1 MSNSLVKILVVDDDP
16 DLLEL
21 ISDRLFAN
29 GFNVIKAAN
38 GIEALNAIKKEEPM
52 IVFLDLQMPKMSGI
66 DVLKTIKKEGINVTV
81 IVISAFGTIESAVEA
96 IKEGAYDFIV
106 KPFDPTHLEV
116 VINKVLE
123 REGLKSAKEYLS
135 SQIGERYRFIIGNNP
150 KMAEIVEMGKKVANS
165 KSTVLLLGESG
176 TGKEVI
182 ARSIHQWSDR
192 TKGPFIPVNC
202 VALSENLLESEL
214 FGHEKGAFT
223 GAIQQKKGKL
233 ELADSGTLFLD
244 EVGDISPSLQAKLL
258 RVLQDHE
265 FERVGGTK
273 YIKVDIRVVAA
284 TNRDL
289 NKAIADGK
297 FREDLYY
304 RLNVVNIK
312 MPALRD
318 RSDDIPILAGYFVN
332 KFSIEMKKDVKKISN
347 EAMNIL
353 LQYHWPGNIRELQ
366 NVIERGVVLCN
377 GKELLPED
385 LPLLPQPASAIQTMP
400 SANFHDSVKEFKKQ
414 LIREALKKNQGSQAK
429 AADLLD
435 LQRTYL
441 SRLIK
446 ELDINL

>member
-1 MSNSLVKILVVDDDP
+1 MNNSLVKILVVDDDP
-16 DLLEL
+16 DLLDL
-21 ISDRLFAN
+21 ITDRLSAN
-29 GFNVIKAAN
+29 GFAVIRAAN
-38 GIEALNAIKKEEPM
+38 GLDALNAIKKEEPT
-52 IVFLDLQMPKMSGI
+52 IVFLDLQMPKMSGM
-66 DVLKTIKKEGINVTV
+66 DVLRAIKKEGLNITV

-123 REGLKSAKEYLS
+123 REGLKCAKEYLS
-135 SQIGERYRFIIGNNP
+135 SQLGERYRFIIGNNP
-150 KMAEIVEMGKKVANS
+150 KMAEIVEMTKKVANS

-192 TKGPFIPVNC
+192 AKGPFIPVNC

-265 FERVGGTK
+265 FERVGGTR

-289 NKAIADGK
+289 NKAIAEGK

-312 MPALRD
+312 MPVLRD
-318 RSDDIPILAGYFVN
+318 RTDDVPVLAEYFVN
-332 KFSIEMKKDVKKISN
+332 KFSMEMKKDIKKISS

-377 GKELLPED
+377 GSELMPED
-385 LPLLPQPASAIQTMP
+385 LPLLPSASVQPKPELGFHNAI
-400 SANFHDSVKEFKKQ
+400 KEYKRN
-414 LIREALKKNQGSQAK
+414 LISEALKRNSGSQAK
-429 AADLLD
+429 AADYLD

-441 SRLIK
+441 SRLMK
-446 ELDINL
+446 ELDINA

>member
-1 MSNSLVKILVVDDDP
+1 MNNSLVKILVVDDDP
-16 DLLEL
+16 DLLDL
-21 ISDRLFAN
+21 ITDRLSAN
-29 GFNVIKAAN
+29 GFAVIRAAN
-38 GIEALNAIKKEEPM
+38 GLDALNAIKKEEPT
-52 IVFLDLQMPKMSGI
+52 IVFLDLQMPKMSGM
-66 DVLKTIKKEGINVTV
+66 DVLRAIKKEGLNITV

-123 REGLKSAKEYLS
+123 REGLKNAKEYLC
-135 SQIGERYRFIIGNNP
+135 SQLGERYRFVIGNNP
-150 KMAEIVEMGKKVANS
+150 KMAEIVEMAKKVANS

-192 TKGPFIPVNC
+192 AKGPFIPVNC

-289 NKAIADGK
+289 QKAIADGK

-312 MPALRD
+312 MPVLRD
-318 RSDDIPILAGYFVN
+318 RTDDISILAEYFVN
-332 KFSIEMKKDVKKISN
+332 KFNIEMKKDVKKISGD
-347 EAMNIL
+347 AMKIL

-377 GKELLPED
+377 GSELMPED
-385 LPLLPQPASAIQTMP
+385 LPLLPSAAAQSIP
-400 SANFHDSVKEFKKQ
+400 ELGFHNAVKEYKKN
-414 LIREALKKNQGSQAK
+414 LIREALKRNSGSQAK
-429 AADLLD
+429 TADYLD

-446 ELDINL
+446 ELDINA

>member
-1 MSNSLVKILVVDDDP
+1 MNNSLVKILVVDDDP
-16 DLLEL
+16 DLLDL
-21 ISDRLFAN
+21 ITDRLSAN
-29 GFNVIKAAN
+29 GFAVIRAAN
-38 GIEALNAIKKEEPM
+38 GLDALNAIKKEEPT
-52 IVFLDLQMPKMSGI
+52 IVFLDLQMPKMSGM
-66 DVLKTIKKEGINVTV
+66 DVLRTIKKEGINITV

-135 SQIGERYRFIIGNNP
+135 SQLGERYRFIIGNNP
-150 KMAEIVEMGKKVANS
+150 KMAEIVEMTKKVANS

-192 TKGPFIPVNC
+192 AKGPFIPVNC

-289 NKAIADGK
+289 NKAISDGK

-312 MPALRD
+312 MPPLRD
-318 RSDDIPILAGYFVN
+318 RTDDISILAEYFVN
-332 KFSIEMKKDVKKISN
+332 KFNIEMKKDVKKISS

-353 LQYHWPGNIRELQ
+353 LHYHWPGNIRELQ

-377 GKELLPED
+377 GSTLLPED
-385 LPLLPQPASAIQTMP
+385 LPLLPSTAAQSM
-400 SANFHDSVKEFKKQ
+400 SELGFHNAVKEYKKT
-414 LIREALKKNQGSQAK
+414 LIREALKRNSGSQAK
-429 AADLLD
+429 TADYLD

-441 SRLIK
+441 SRLLK
-446 ELDINL
+446 ELDINE

>member
-1 MSNSLVKILVVDDDP
+1 MNNSLVKILVVDDDP
-16 DLLEL
+16 DLLDL
-21 ISDRLFAN
+21 ITDRLSAN
-29 GFNVIKAAN
+29 GFAVIRAAN
-38 GIEALNAIKKEEPM
+38 GLDALNAIKKEEPT
-52 IVFLDLQMPKMSGI
+52 IVFLDLQMPKMSGM
-66 DVLKTIKKEGINVTV
+66 DVLRTIKKEGINITV

-135 SQIGERYRFIIGNNP
+135 SQLGERYRFIIGNNP
-150 KMAEIVEMGKKVANS
+150 KMAEIVEMTKKVANS

-192 TKGPFIPVNC
+192 AKGPFIPVNC

-312 MPALRD
+312 MLALRD
-318 RSDDIPILAGYFVN
+318 RIDDIPILAEYFVN
-332 KFSIEMKKDVKKISN
+332 KFNIEMKKDVKKISS
-347 EAMNIL
+347 EAMKIL

-377 GKELLPED
+377 GSELMPED
-385 LPLLPQPASAIQTMP
+385 LPLLPSAAVQSMP
-400 SANFHDSVKEFKKQ
+400 ELGFHNAIKEYKKN
-414 LIREALKKNQGSQAK
+414 LIREALKRNSGSQAK
-429 AADLLD
+429 TADYLD

-446 ELDINL
+446 ELDINA

>member
-1 MSNSLVKILVVDDDP
+1 M
-16 DLLEL
+16 
-21 ISDRLFAN
+21 
-29 GFNVIKAAN
+29 
-38 GIEALNAIKKEEPM
+38 
-52 IVFLDLQMPKMSGI
+52 
-66 DVLKTIKKEGINVTV
+66 T
-81 IVISAFGTIESAVEA
+81 
-96 IKEGAYDFIV
+96 
-106 KPFDPTHLEV
+106 
-116 VINKVLE
+116 
-123 REGLKSAKEYLS
+123 
-135 SQIGERYRFIIGNNP
+135 
-150 KMAEIVEMGKKVANS
+150 KKVANS

-192 TKGPFIPVNC
+192 AKGPFIPVNC

-289 NKAIADGK
+289 NKAISDGK

-312 MPALRD
+312 MPPLRD
-318 RSDDIPILAGYFVN
+318 RTDDISILAEYFVN
-332 KFSIEMKKDVKKISN
+332 KFNIEMKKDVKKISS

-377 GKELLPED
+377 GSELMPED
-385 LPLLPQPASAIQTMP
+385 LPLLPSAAVQSMP
-400 SANFHDSVKEFKKQ
+400 ELGFHNAIKEYKKN
-414 LIREALKKNQGSQAK
+414 LIREALKRNSGSQAK
-429 AADLLD
+429 TADYLV

-446 ELDINL
+446 ELDING